1 MFDEILKSLMGENF
15 ELLKKPSIYATVE
28 EKWNVLR
35 ALLFT
40 FGCQV
45 DGDTLLVPIDVV
57 NEEKIDLF
65 KEAIERI
72 LDSKI
77 EVQLSDDVRDWR
89 LSLLSQKK

>member
-1 MFDEILKSLMGENF
+1 MFDEILKNLMGENF